1 MVREVWYYARMSMD
15 SMNKLPVKSFEKM
28 ATFEIWELND
38 LPEDERLA
46 VLDAKNTYMQSTNE
60 EFRAGACAV
69 AMNGEKVAKHNHT
82 NEPGKGQ
89 EGHAE
94 MLALRALF
102 ETVNPSE
109 RALKMVALA
118 ASYPDQ
124 ELIRDTQK
132 YTHESIM
139 ENIHD
144 IDAPHICG
152 RCLKMMSDF
161 TGNNVPYSAETG
173 QRIEPNDPTILILTG
188 TNQVLK
194 TKLSVLYPSPH
205 VPHRM
210 KIRPWRP
217 EDQERSPD
225 DYISGK

>member
-1 MVREVWYYARMSMD
+1 
-15 SMNKLPVKSFEKM
+15 MNKLPVKSFEKM
-28 ATFEIWELND
+28 ARFEIWELKD
-38 LPEDERLA
+38 LPEDEQLA
-46 VLDAKNTYMQSTNE
+46 VLNAKNTYKQSTNE

-69 AMNGEKVAKHNHT
+69 AENGEQIVKHNHT

-94 MLALRALF
+94 MLALKGLYD
-102 ETVNPSE
+102 TVNPSD
-109 RALKMVALA
+109 RKLKILALA

-124 ELIRDTQK
+124 ELVRTTHK
-132 YTHESIM
+132 YDSGSTI

-144 IDAPHICG
+144 LDAPHICG

-173 QRIEPNDPTILILTG
+173 ERVEPNDPTILILTG
-188 TNQVLK
+188 TDQVLK

-210 KIRPWRP
+210 KIRPW
-217 EDQERSPD
+217 EDDDQQKSPD
-225 DYISGK
+225 SYANGK